1 MVEIMSELVI
11 INGGWK
17 QEIMNSWYEPN
28 IGERIDVCNDDF
40 LDTIWE
46 MSLTAFDIPRE
57 VQVVIDDNNNLYISV
72 GNPGFVWFKTPPI
85 GLKLP
90 LKCWIHTHPFG
101 KAYFSG
107 TDWKTIRTW
116 EPVLSQAIVLGGD
129 EWMTWFK
136 GDKHTCFYQKIDI
149 PDFDSIQTSIKDWEG
164 EEE

>member
-1 MVEIMSELVI
+1 MMKALNEELIV
-11 INGGWK
+11 INGNWK
-17 QEIMNSWYEPN
+17 EEIEKMWGET
-28 IGERIDVCNDDF
+28 IGFDTNNDNF

-57 VQVVIDDNNNLYISV
+57 VQVVIDNNNNLYISV
-72 GNPGFVWFKTPPI
+72 GNPGFVWFQTPPL

-116 EPVLSQAIVLGGD
+116 EPVLDEAIVLGGS

-136 GDKHTCFYQKIDI
+136 GDDYTCFYQKVEI
-149 PDFDSIQTSIKDWEG
+149 PDFDNYQTSIKDWNG